1 MNNKISFQRLGGAC
15 QLTLEKAEDLR
26 FILELND
33 ALWAMTS
40 ADVKAF
46 IADKSFLQH
55 LDADSNGR
63 IRVDDVKSAL
73 RWMLSLLR
81 NLDGV
86 IRGSDTLEL
95 ADVNTAEPEGQE
107 ICRTARIAL
116 SNLGLQG
123 AQSITLAQISDQKNI
138 IAEAL
143 QNGDGIIP
151 PEPVENQRAAE
162 CIRKIMT
169 LIGKQKDCSG
179 LEGIGEEELG
189 IFETQA
195 KARLA
200 WLDECAAN
208 REKILPFGDKT
219 KELYA
224 SFKELEETLD
234 SFFKICE
241 ALSLSA
247 EVRDGRVVIQN
258 QLDPM
263 DAKSVDSFL
272 LKSPAA
278 PANPAGELDLTKVR
292 HPLWRKKIL
301 AFFEAYP
308 DAPRSVITA
317 EFWRGVK
324 NLLAP
329 CGEWL
334 SRKPDT
340 KIEGEDPE
348 QLRAYLADGS
358 TDYIRTLILRD
369 KEVKKN
375 LDNCSLVRKLI
386 LYQQN
391 MMEFLNNFVTL
402 SRIFDRSVNSMLQ
415 AGRLIM
421 DGRCFTLCVIVNNI
435 AEHKKI
441 SESSNICVMYL
452 DAVSLS
458 GGAQKTMKLAVAVTS
473 GTMRHLFIGKSG
485 IFYTGDGGI
494 WDAKIIDFIQQ
505 PVSIMEA
512 IKMPFYK
519 FGDFVQKQAD
529 KFFSTRSKQYE
540 DSLAKD
546 IQAKSALPAPGAST
560 PPPAAAPSG
569 SSQMSGSM
577 LLMGGG
583 VGIAAIGSAFAFI
596 AKSVQGISIM
606 SLITVILGIMLVFG
620 GPIILISLI
629 KLFRRNLSIF
639 LEANGFALNGQMRLS
654 LRMGRFFTYTPPLP
668 GRIKIFKKDL
678 LNVPDSMEFINMQKK
693 RTALAI
699 FLLLIVLVECAL
711 LFWVKYGN
719 FASFWQ

>member
-1 MNNKISFQRLGGAC
+1 MKKEMNFQRLGGAC
-15 QLTLEKAEDLR
+15 QLSLEKPEDLR
-26 FILELND
+26 FVLELND

-40 ADVKAF
+40 ADTKAF
-46 IADKSFLQH
+46 IADKAFLEF

-63 IRVDDVKSAL
+63 VRVDDVKSAV

-81 NLDGV
+81 NLEGV
-86 IRGSDTLEL
+86 MSGSDMLNL
-95 ADVNTAEPEGQE
+95 ADVNTDNPEGQE

-123 AQSITLAQISDQKNI
+123 TQSITLAQISDQKNI

-151 PEPVENQRAAE
+151 PEPVTENERAAA
-162 CIRKIMT
+162 CIRKIME
-169 LIGKQKDCSG
+169 LIGKQKDFSG
-179 LEGIGEEELG
+179 LEGIGEAELG
-189 IFETQA
+189 AFETQA

-208 REKILPFGDKT
+208 KDKILPFGDKT
-219 KELYA
+219 KDLFA
-224 SFKELEETLD
+224 SFKELEEVLD
-234 SFFKICE
+234 SFFKMCE
-241 ALSLSA
+241 ALSLSS
-247 EVRDGRVVIQN
+247 EIRDGRVVVQN

-263 DAKSVDSFL
+263 DSGSVDSFL
-272 LKSPAA
+272 QKSPAA
-278 PANPAGELDLTKVR
+278 PVNAAGELDLDKVR
-292 HPLWRKKIL
+292 HPLWRRKIP
-301 AFFEAYP
+301 AFFAAYP
-308 DAPRSVITA
+308 DAPENVITA
-317 EFWRGVK
+317 EFWRSVK
-324 NLLAP
+324 ARFAP
-329 CGEWL
+329 YADWTG
-334 SRKPDT
+334 RKPET
-340 KIEGEDPE
+340 KIESWDPE
-348 QLRAYLADGS
+348 DLREYLKDG
-358 TDYIRTLILRD
+358 TMEYLHLLMTRD

-375 LDNCSLVRKLI
+375 LDNCATVSKLI
-386 LYQQN
+386 LFQRN
-391 MMEFLNNFVTL
+391 MLEFLNNFVTL
-402 SRIFDRSVNSMLQ
+402 DRIFDRSAKSMLQ
-415 AGRLIM
+415 AGHLVM
-421 DGRCFTLCVIVNNI
+421 DGRLFTLCVIVNNV

-441 SESSNICVMYL
+441 VESSNICVMYL
-452 DAVSLS
+452 DAVSLT

-473 GTMRHLFIGKSG
+473 GTMRHLFVGKSG

-494 WDAKIIDFIQQ
+494 WDAKVFDFIQQ

-519 FGDFVQKQAD
+519 FGDFIQKQAD
-529 KFFSTRSKQYE
+529 KFFATRSKQYE

-546 IQAKSALPAPGAST
+546 IQSKSALPAPDAKA
-560 PPPAAAPSG
+560 PAAPPA
-569 SSQMSGSM
+569 SSPMSGSM

-596 AKSVQGISIM
+596 AKSIQGISIM
-606 SLITVILGIMLVFG
+606 SIIAVILGIMLIFG
-620 GPIILISLI
+620 GPIILVSLC

-668 GRIKIFKKDL
+668 GHVRIFKKDL

-693 RTALAI
+693 RNALAL
-699 FLLLIVLVECAL
+699 FLLLIVLAECVL
-711 LFWVKYGN
+711 LIWIKYGN